1 MMKPDE
7 QSNPPKKKGG
17 CFPFGCGC
25 FTGILLTLFMLA
37 SLVSAVFFFGGL
49 FLEKSIGIVYQE
61 HIRPQLLQTL
71 PLTED
76 EKKKFV
82 GELDDL
88 INKFPTMTME
98 EKKLALKK
106 LLDQLPVKEIKITLP
121 SQEPTT
127 IPATP

>member
-1 MMKPDE
+1 MMKPE
-7 QSNPPKKKGG
+7 ENPSSPKKKGG

-37 SLVSAVFFFGGL
+37 SLVSVIFFFGGL

-76 EKKKFV
+76 EKKKFISD
-82 GELDDL
+82 LDEML
-88 INKFPTMTME
+88 EKFPTMTME

-121 SQEPTT
+121 PPEATT